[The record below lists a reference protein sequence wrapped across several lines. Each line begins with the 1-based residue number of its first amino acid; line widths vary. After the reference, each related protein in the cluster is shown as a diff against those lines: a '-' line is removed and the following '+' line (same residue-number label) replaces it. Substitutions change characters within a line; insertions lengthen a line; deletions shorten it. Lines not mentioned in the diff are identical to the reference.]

1 MKVTK
6 AKGLNTTPLT
16 FTVAI
21 GTSARRA
28 VGESQTNPARLRL

>member
-6 AKGLNTTPLT
+6 AKGLNTKPCFLT
-16 FTVAI
+16 VVI

-28 VGESQTNPARLRL
+28 VDEGQTHPASLDL

>member
-6 AKGLNTTPLT
+6 AKGLNATPFV
-16 FTVAI
+16 FTVDI

-28 VGESQTNPARLRL
+28 VDEGQMDAAPLGL